1 MGVTP
6 LRASSRSTGAQPVSS
21 RPGGRAAKGLDDDS
35 IRGGRAGRHGTEG
48 SAALA
53 ERVIEPVAAKRPRLR
68 LAPPIPVAAPRTPF
82 VLLIVLIVVAGVVG
96 ILVLNTK
103 INQDSFV
110 LENLRKEQNALD
122 QREQQLNQ
130 VIAEAESPNSLAA
143 AAKMLGLVPADAP
156 AYIRLPDGKII
167 GVPRP
172 ASGTPSIT
180 SQ

>member
-6 LRASSRSTGAQPVSS
+6 LRASRRSTGGQPTTS
-21 RPGGRAAKGLDDDS
+21 RPGGRAAKDSERDGKETGGYALD
-35 IRGGRAGRHGTEG
+35 GN
-48 SAALA
+48 AALA
-53 ERVIEPVAAKRPRLR
+53 APAMEPVEPAVGSRPRLR

-82 VLLIVLIVVAGVVG
+82 VLLIVLIVVAGVIG

-103 INQDSFV
+103 INEDSIE
-110 LENLRKEQNALD
+110 LDNLRKEQAALN
-122 QREQQLNQ
+122 QKEQQLNQ

-156 AYIRLPDGKII
+156 AYIRLPDGQII

-172 ASGTPSIT
+172 ASGTPSVS